1 MRTRIHTSKGFS
13 LVEMLI
19 ALLIFSIGLLA
30 LALLHVKGLGLS
42 RDSAQRSQAIAAA
55 RGLAD
60 AIKLNPGAI
69 YTLPPTNTMLMPAEC
84 NVMLN
89 TSAGVANGNC
99 PCLRAQA
106 DQARTLAAM
115 RGLLPPTGPGATGL
129 LEIRREASRQ
139 GAIPPTHN
147 LAPNSC
153 VAPIGT
159 SYLVTMRWS
168 EGGGAAFGAAN
179 NQSISVVVMP

>member
-60 AIKLNPGAI
+60 AIKVNPGAR
-69 YTLPPTNTMLMPAEC
+69 YTLGATNTVVMPTEC
-84 NVMLN
+84 NFSFN
-89 TSAGVANGNC
+89 PKAGLSNGNC

-106 DQARTLAAM
+106 DQARAIEAM
-115 RGLLPPTGPGATGL
+115 RGLLPPTTGGMLTIREEIRNTVIVPTHTLAPGACITPL
-129 LEIRREASRQ
+129 
-139 GAIPPTHN
+139 
-147 LAPNSC
+147 
-153 VAPIGT
+153 GT
-159 SYLVTMRWS
+159 AYLITMQWS
-168 EGGGAAFGAAN
+168 EGGGSAFGAAN
-179 NQSISVVVMP
+179 DQSISILAMP